1 MEISAAAEQFGNTT
15 TVCAAVNLPRS
26 TYYRYGK
33 PAQERSTTVKRKP
46 PRALS
51 LEEKQQV
58 LAVLHEDRFVDK
70 APTEVYAAL
79 LDEGRYLC
87 SIRTMYRILKEND
100 EVRERRNVLRHPHHK
115 KPELLAT
122 GPNQVWSWDITK
134 LKGPVKWTYYYL
146 YVILDVFS
154 RHAVGWMIAH
164 RETAELAKLLIGE
177 TCARQEIDENTLVI
191 HSDRGSPMTSKAV
204 AMLMADLG
212 VTKSLSRPHVSNDN
226 PFSESQFKTL
236 KYRPAFPE
244 RFGSIED
251 ARSFCKHLFD
261 WYNNEH
267 YHSGIALM
275 TPAAV
280 HYGLAE
286 DLNGSRQDVLS
297 QAYQDHPERFV
308 RGLPKVL
315 ELPKAVWIN
324 PPKTEERPQADVA
337 TIGSGIL
344 IDAVG

>member
-1 MEISAAAEQFGNTT
+1 VKF
-15 TVCAAVNLPRS
+15 PRS
-26 TYYRYGK
+26 T
-33 PAQERSTTVKRKP
+33 
-46 PRALS
+46 
-51 LEEKQQV
+51 
-58 LAVLHEDRFVDK
+58 
-70 APTEVYAAL
+70 
-79 LDEGRYLC
+79 
-87 SIRTMYRILKEND
+87 
-100 EVRERRNVLRHPHHK
+100 HP
-115 KPELLAT
+115 
-122 GPNQVWSWDITK
+122 K

-146 YVILDVFS
+146 YVIIDIFS
-154 RHAVGWMIAH
+154 RHAVGWMIAP
-164 RETAELAKLLIGE
+164 RETAELAKVLIGE
-177 TCARQEIDENTLVI
+177 TCSRQEIDEEKLII

-226 PFSESQFKTL
+226 PFSESQFKTV
-236 KYRPAFPE
+236 KYRPEFPD

-251 ARSFCKHLFD
+251 ARAFCKRLFD

-286 DLNGSRQDVLS
+286 NLNRSRQKVLN

-315 ELPKAVWIN
+315 DLPKAVWIN
-324 PPKTEERPQADVA
+324 PPQTKEQQQAEVA
-337 TIGSGIL
+337 TVSDGIL
-344 IDAVG
+344 IGSVR